1 MNRRS
6 PIVRFI
12 APAAM
17 LAQHQDAN
25 SLIETA
31 LVLPVLLLLLA
42 GAVDIGRAF
51 RAAIIV
57 NAAARTGAA
66 YGIHYPTDIA
76 GMVLAAKT
84 DATNTSTFITVVPT
98 AKYGC
103 ECSDGSSAIASC
115 ASEPSCT
122 MNSVYYVEVDTT
134 AIYTPMLPWPGI
146 PATIPLS
153 AKVTLR
159 AAR

>member
-1 MNRRS
+1 MNLLNSLSRR
-6 PIVRFI
+6 I
-12 APAAM
+12 APAVM
-17 LAQHQDAN
+17 LAKHQEGN

-31 LVLPVLLLLLA
+31 LVLPVLLLMLV

-51 RAAIIV
+51 RAAMIV

-66 YGIHYPTDIA
+66 YGIHHPTDTA
-76 GMVLAAKT
+76 GMVLAAQT
-84 DATNTSTFITVVPT
+84 DTSTLVTVVPT

-103 ECSDGSSAIASC
+103 ECSDGSSAILSC

-122 MNSVYYVEVDTT
+122 MNSVYYVEVDTAAT
-134 AIYTPMLPWPGI
+134 YTPMLPWPGI
-146 PATIPLS
+146 PSTIPLS

>member
-1 MNRRS
+1 
-6 PIVRFI
+6 
-12 APAAM
+12 M
-17 LAQHQDAN
+17 LAKHQDGN

-42 GAVDIGRAF
+42 AAVDIGRAF

-66 YGIHYPTDIA
+66 YGIHYPTDTA
-76 GMVLAAKT
+76 GMILAAKT
-84 DATNTSTFITVVPT
+84 DASNTSTFVTVSAT
-98 AKYGC
+98 ANYGC
-103 ECSDGSSAIASC
+103 ECSDGTAIDCGSGSSC
-115 ASEPSCT
+115 GT

-134 AIYTPMLPWPGI
+134 ATYTPMLPWPGI

-159 AAR
+159 ASR